1 VRRLL
6 LAALLLLAAC
16 KKTEPPPPAAP
27 PPPALPALPELKP
40 SEDFAKDGLLEL
52 PAEGPAEF
60 GWNLAENAQHMY
72 GYEQESHMILAV
84 TGNKEEGKLTFR
96 TLWKGA
102 VKIAGGGTRGDVF
115 FISTPTAHWVNGAA
129 VTSEEL
135 QKITRTLAEYQLTSA
150 GQFPSRRIGQGDED
164 PKLDLYFAIP
174 SRPLKEG
181 ESETKPVHLQE
192 PNVGSQYHGN
202 QVIVHAGRRK
212 VGRHECVKL
221 LSKLDL
227 DVIPPGKEDNVQGR
241 LIGAVAA
248 YYDPKER
255 IVIRVEASFAMAVDV
270 RYEVKPADPTLKPFW
285 ALNRTQADSRIT
297 IKLDGS

>member
-1 VRRLL
+1 LL

-212 VGRHECVKL
+212 VGRQAGLGRDPSRKGRQRSRPPHRRGGGL
-221 LSKLDL
+221 LR
-227 DVIPPGKEDNVQGR
+227 PQGEDRHPRGGVVRDGRGRAVRGQARRSDAQAVLGAEPDAGR
-241 LIGAVAA
+241 LPD
-248 YYDPKER
+248 YD
-255 IVIRVEASFAMAVDV
+255 
-270 RYEVKPADPTLKPFW
+270 
-285 ALNRTQADSRIT
+285 QARRQLT
-297 IKLDGS
+297 